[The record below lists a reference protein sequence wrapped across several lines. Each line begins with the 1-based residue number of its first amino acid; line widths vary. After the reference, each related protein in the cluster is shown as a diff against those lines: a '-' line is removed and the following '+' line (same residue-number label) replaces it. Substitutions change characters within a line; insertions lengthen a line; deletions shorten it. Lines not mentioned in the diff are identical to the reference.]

1 MVADTQQSSAHAA
14 HFTSAVYTA
23 GGPAS
28 RWVWLDHRC
37 LKDSRTRSA
46 TDPAT
51 GHPEIL
57 REGPGRPESNGTG
70 AGLPEHG
77 VKENELLAQAAK
89 PVRR

>member
-1 MVADTQQSSAHAA
+1 MEAA
-14 HFTSAVYTA
+14 SRPHQGSQLRAKAEAA

-57 REGPGRPESNGTG
+57 REGAGGPESNGTG
-70 AGLPEHG
+70 AGLPGHG
-77 VKENELLAQAAK
+77 VKENELLAQAANL
-89 PVRR
+89 VRR